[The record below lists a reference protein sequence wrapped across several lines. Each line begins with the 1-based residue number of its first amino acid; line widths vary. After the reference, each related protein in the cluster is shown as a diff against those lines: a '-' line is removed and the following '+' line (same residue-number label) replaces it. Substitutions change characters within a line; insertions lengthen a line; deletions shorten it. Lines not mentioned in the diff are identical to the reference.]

1 MIELKNVSKTYKV
14 YKNEIKALQGISLT
28 IQNND
33 MVAILGASGSGK
45 STLLNI
51 LGGLDRPTDGNYYFD
66 GTNVSNYNMAQ
77 LHQFRKKHV
86 GFVFQNFA
94 LINRYTVYENIEVPL
109 LARNQKNYKK
119 KIMECIEK
127 LGIAEYV
134 KTYPQYLSG
143 GQQQRCAIGRAL
155 MTECDLLLCDEPTGA
170 LDRKTGNEIIDV
182 LGKAKSEG
190 KTIVIVTHD
199 LRVAARCDRQVNL
212 EDGMILT

>member
-1 MIELKNVSKTYKV
+1 MIELKNVSKTYNI
-14 YKNEIKALQGISLT
+14 YKNEIKALQGISLS
-28 IQNND
+28 IRKND
-33 MVAILGASGSGK
+33 MVAVVGASGSGK

-51 LGGLDRPTDGNYYFD
+51 LGGLDRPTAGDYYYD
-66 GTNVSNYNMAQ
+66 GTNISNYNMAQ

-94 LINRYTVYENIEVPL
+94 LINRYTVYENLEVPL

-119 KIMECIEK
+119 KIMECLEK
-127 LGIAEYV
+127 LGLAEYV

-170 LDRKTGNEIIDV
+170 LDRKTGNEIMDV
-182 LGKAKSEG
+182 LDKAKTDG

-199 LRVAARCDRQVNL
+199 PHIAARCDRQVYL

>member
-33 MVAILGASGSGK
+33 MVAIVGASGSGK

-77 LHQFRKKHV
+77 LHQFRKNHV

-94 LINRYTVYENIEVPL
+94 LINRYTVYENMEVPL

-127 LGIAEYV
+127 LGLAEYV

>member
-14 YKNEIKALQGISLT
+14 YKNEIKALQSISLT

-127 LGIAEYV
+127 LGLAEYV